1 MKKLVLGTAISA
13 LMLSTAFAQAPS
25 NSTNNGSTASPPAA
39 TSTPAPASSATTPAA
54 SSGAMNFVSSQKPD
68 QMLASKFKG
77 TDVIGTDNA
86 KIGDVSDILFDK
98 DGKIEAFV
106 ISVGGFLGVGSKS
119 VAIAP
124 SAFEV
129 VKGTASEPEKLKLA
143 ATKDQ
148 LKEAQNFEPYNPP
161 RTTTGSAG
169 GMSNGMGSR
178 PATTTPPA
186 SSR

>member
-13 LMLSTAFAQAPS
+13 LMLSTAFAQAP
-25 NSTNNGSTASPPAA
+25 NTGTNGSTASPPAA
-39 TSTPAPASSATTPAA
+39 TSTPAPAASSAAPAA
-54 SSGAMNFVSSQKPD
+54 SGSMNFVSSQKPE

-77 TDVIGTDNA
+77 TDNA
-86 KIGDVSDILFDK
+86 KIGDVSGILFDK

-129 VKGTASEPEKLKLA
+129 VKGTNNESDKLKLA

-169 GMSNGMGSR
+169 GMGGAGMGAR
-178 PATTTPPA
+178 PSSNTPPA

>member
-1 MKKLVLGTAISA
+1 MKKLVLGTAITA

-25 NSTNNGSTASPPAA
+25 SSTNGSTASPPAA
-39 TSTPAPASSATTPAA
+39 SSTAMPASGS
-54 SSGAMNFVSSQKPD
+54 MNFVSSQKPD

-124 SAFEV
+124 TAFEI
-129 VKGTASEPEKLKLA
+129 VKGASNEPDKLKLA

-161 RTTTGSAG
+161 RTTTGSGAAG
-169 GMSNGMGSR
+169 GMGSGMGSR
-178 PATTTPPA
+178 PSPSTPPA

>member
-13 LMLSTAFAQAPS
+13 LMLSTAFAQAP
-25 NSTNNGSTASPPAA
+25 NTGTNGSTASPPAA
-39 TSTPAPASSATTPAA
+39 TSTPAPAASSAAPAA
-54 SSGAMNFVSSQKPD
+54 SGSMNFVSSQKPE

-77 TDVIGTDNA
+77 TDVVGTDNA

-129 VKGTASEPEKLKLA
+129 VKGTNNESDKLKLA

-169 GMSNGMGSR
+169 GMGGAGMGAR
-178 PATTTPPA
+178 PSSNTPPA